1 VLARAVRLPI
11 EVGKGPVT
19 LLPLNVIAVTR
30 FAVTVIPNHV
40 LTGALSQFVLS
51 VQLAPF
57 VLLYKSTKASESLV
71 STVGCAFA
79 QKEAV
84 KITSKKV
91 SFGRKHLFMISLL
104 RIEQLNFF

>member
-1 VLARAVRLPI
+1 LPI

-19 LLPLNVIAVTR
+19 LFPLNVIAVTR

-40 LTGALSQFVLS
+40 LTGVLSQFVLS

-71 STVGCAFA
+71 STVGCAFK
-79 QKEAV
+79 QNEPIKIISNKE
-84 KITSKKV
+84 
-91 SFGRKHLFMISLL
+91 SFGSKHLFMISHL
-104 RIEQLNFF
+104 RINN